1 MSGGWGRGGGDSR
14 LPGVAAR
21 GRLSLPRLSYG
32 SPCHPYL
39 RRGRGE
45 GGREGRGGQWQILN
59 VFLLHLGE
67 VDLKLKL
74 VLEKVLVDLNLM
86 LSQT

>member
-1 MSGGWGRGGGDSR
+1 MSGGRGQGGGDSR
-14 LPGVAAR
+14 LPGVPAR

-39 RRGRGE
+39 RRGRE
-45 GGREGRGGQWQILN
+45 GMGGQWQILN

-74 VLEKVLVDLNLM
+74 VLEKVLVDFNLM